1 MPKFS
6 IIVPVYNS
14 EKTIRRCLDSIEEQ
28 TINDFEVLLVDNA
41 SCDSSNSICCEYVDK
56 DIRFKLFTREKNEGP
71 SGARNVG
78 LENSSGTYITFL
90 DSDDHLESD
99 YLANLDEAFADN
111 EVVFFGYH
119 QVALDG
125 QFICDHLPDV
135 NETLNYYNKLIQ
147 LYKQDMFGYTWIKA
161 FRKDTIGKNRFP
173 TDLNLLEDEVFACN
187 VLSKKRK
194 IGVLPKAIINYVTG
208 NNQSLIGK
216 THQDYCKKVDAA
228 YKAWKELLN
237 SCDNKKEILTEM
249 ANSHVSRCMYYGFER
264 EVNVKDFF
272 AIMKNCEFFADSNIN
287 NAFTLSV
294 KDGNYR
300 KISLNRKLYRIKIK
314 IANLLKGKK

>member
-1 MPKFS
+1 MQAGIGGAVS
-6 IIVPVYNS
+6 GAM
-14 EKTIRRCLDSIEEQ
+14 LG
-28 TINDFEVLLVDNA
+28 
-41 SCDSSNSICCEYVDK
+41 
-56 DIRFKLFTREKNEGP
+56 GP
-71 SGARNVG
+71 SGAVIGGIASMAASAAGGAADVILNEQLRN
-78 LENSSGTYITFL
+78 E
-90 DSDDHLESD
+90 
-99 YLANLDEAFADN
+99 
-111 EVVFFGYH
+111 
-119 QVALDG
+119 ALD
-125 QFICDHLPDV
+125 
-135 NETLNYYNKLIQ
+135 
-147 LYKQDMFGYTWIKA
+147 YKHDMFGYTWIKA
-161 FRKDTIGKNRFP
+161 FRKDAIGKNRFP

-264 EVNVKDFF
+264 EVKVKDFF

-287 NAFTLSV
+287 NAFALSV
-294 KDGNYR
+294 KDGKYKKLLWMRNMYCLKVFVA
-300 KISLNRKLYRIKIK
+300 KIIKKDRGI
-314 IANLLKGKK
+314 